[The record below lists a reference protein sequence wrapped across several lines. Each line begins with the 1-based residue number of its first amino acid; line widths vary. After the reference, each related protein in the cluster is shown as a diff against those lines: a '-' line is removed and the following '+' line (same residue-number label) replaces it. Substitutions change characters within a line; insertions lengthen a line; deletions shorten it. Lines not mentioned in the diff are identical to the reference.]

1 MLAGVP
7 SNQKLREAFLSVYRV
22 VQMILLYVCAASRLL
37 HERWCCTMNSGVV
50 KASNMRGFV
59 HEERVSFLRTLAIKA
74 YCAALAL
81 DVKDSGRSRYHHL
94 LGCWLRITPCRELS
108 PFALRLDH
116 YERCLGTE

>member
-59 HEERVSFLRTLAIKA
+59 HEERVCFLRTLQIKA
-74 YCAALAL
+74 YCRT
-81 DVKDSGRSRYHHL
+81 S
-94 LGCWLRITPCRELS
+94 LGCQRFLEITLSSFAGLLAQDNALQGVEVRRE
-108 PFALRLDH
+108 
-116 YERCLGTE
+116 